1 MSIIFNKVK
10 NNSNK
15 FPSKIAIV
23 DGDKTITYS
32 ALIKQAELI
41 AHFIRKKVNFN
52 NLRIAICINEGM
64 QLPIIV
70 LALNLIKATIIPI
83 NHGLHIKQIQ
93 HLLASVDANAII
105 TDDHKKMD
113 SNDFNPDIVKINL
126 TDLLDLKFKNDDFEP
141 YFSLLNIDSLKNYD
155 QFLITLSSGS
165 TGNPKPII
173 FSEENKLAR
182 FDQTVKSYQIDDHDV
197 VLCASPF
204 YHSLGQRLT
213 FLPLLSGGTLCILKI
228 FTAKNWI
235 TTVKKNKVTFAIPV
249 SSHLHE
255 VIDPLM
261 EKPFQFPSLRCL
273 VSSSAAINDEVK
285 RKLFEEMPCEFHE
298 MYGASEVGTA
308 TSLNN
313 SQAKLKPKSVGFPN
327 IDVYIKI
334 VNDQMMDCNRNTIG
348 QIIVKS
354 PLASSGYYGLSEIT
368 SESFK
373 SGYFLTGDIGY
384 LDDDG
389 FLFFVDRKKD
399 IIISGGINIYPSDI
413 EVVLNETF
421 GVKESYVLG
430 IYDSFLGEI
439 PVAVI
444 ISDAESKSLENLLRK
459 NVRNKLSGY
468 QRPIKYFFKDKV
480 PLTSS
485 GKVDKRVLRDELN
498 SLKLNLSS
506 KLLALYNSQG
516 SN

>member
-10 NNSNK
+10 NNSIN
-15 FPSKIAIV
+15 FPTKIAIV
-23 DGDKTITYS
+23 DGNRTITYL
-32 ALIKQAELI
+32 ALVKQAESI
-41 AHFIRKKVNFN
+41 AYLLKSIVDSN
-52 NLRIAICINEGM
+52 NLRIALFINEGM

-83 NHGLHIKQIQ
+83 NPGLHIKQLQ
-93 HLLASVDANAII
+93 HLLASVNANAII
-105 TDDHKKMD
+105 IDDQKKF
-113 SNDFNPDIVKINL
+113 NDFNLNIVIINL
-126 TDLLDLKFKNDDFEP
+126 NILFDDKFIQDDLEP
-141 YFSLLNIDSLKNYD
+141 HVSQNNSNSEKEYS

-165 TGNPKPII
+165 TGSPKPII

-182 FDQTVKSYQIDDHDV
+182 FDQTVKSYQIDRHDV
-197 VLCASPF
+197 ILCASPF

-228 FTAKNWI
+228 FTANNWVNTLKN
-235 TTVKKNKVTFAIPV
+235 NKVTFTIPV

-255 VIDPLM
+255 VIDSLI

-285 RKLFEEMPCEFHE
+285 RKLFNEIPCEFHE
-298 MYGASEVGTA
+298 IYGASEVGTA
-308 TSLNN
+308 TNLNK
-313 SQAKLKPKSVGFPN
+313 SQAKLNLKSVGFP
-327 IDVYIKI
+327 ISGVHIKI
-334 VNDQMMDCNRNTIG
+334 VNDELEDCNHNTIG
-348 QIIVKS
+348 QIAVKS
-354 PLASSGYYGLSEIT
+354 LLRSSGYFDLPEIT
-368 SESFK
+368 SESFIN
-373 SGYFLTGDIGY
+373 GYFLTGDIGY
-384 LDDDG
+384 LDEDG

-399 IIISGGINIYPSDI
+399 IIISGGINIFPSDI
-413 EVVLNETF
+413 EDVLNETF

-430 IYDSFLGEI
+430 IYDTFLGEI

-444 ISDAESKSLENLLRK
+444 ISDAESKSLEYLLRK
-459 NVRNKLSGY
+459 NVRNKLSAY
-468 QRPIKYFFKDKV
+468 QRPIKYFFRDKV

-485 GKVDKRVLRDELN
+485 GKINKLVLREELN